1 MPSPAPMH
9 AATFMYL
16 FTQIKRAEVKTA
28 VFIAHHNIPLAAM
41 DHLSPLFRDIFP
53 DSDIAKGF
61 SSARTKTMCVLNK
74 ALQPHFE
81 SVLIAQMK
89 EGAFSLAID
98 GSNDSGLQKMNPV
111 TVRVFDPNTGHVG
124 TRLLDMC
131 LTAGTGSATAASI
144 FTAMDNALES
154 REIPWTN
161 CISLSVD
168 NTSVNMGKH
177 NSIRSRAVTKNSSIY
192 MMGCPCHILHNT
204 AQKASQ
210 AFGHVCINLCFS
222 IVYLTAFQIG
232 CWI

>member
-1 MPSPAPMH
+1 M
-9 AATFMYL
+9 
-16 FTQIKRAEVKTA
+16 KTA

-53 DSDIAKGF
+53 DSNIAKGF
-61 SSARTKTMCVLNK
+61 SSARTKTMCILNK

-81 SVLIAQMK
+81 SILIAQMK
-89 EGAFSLAID
+89 EEPFSLAVD
-98 GSNDSGLQKMNPV
+98 GSNDNGIHKMNPV
-111 TVRVFDPNTGHVG
+111 TVRIYDSNTGHIG

-131 LTAGTGSATAASI
+131 LTTGTGSATAASI
-144 FTAMDNALES
+144 FTAMNNALES

-161 CISLSVD
+161 CVSLSVD

-177 NSIRSRAVTKNSSIY
+177 NSIKSRAVLKNSSIY

-210 AFGHVCINLCFS
+210 TFGCVCNIL
-222 IVYLTAFQIG
+222 
-232 CWI
+232 

>member
-1 MPSPAPMH
+1 
-9 AATFMYL
+9 L
-16 FTQIKRAEVKTA
+16 FTQVKRAEVKAA

-53 DSDIAKGF
+53 DSNIAKGF
-61 SSARTKTMCVLNK
+61 SSARTKTMCILNR

-81 SVLIAQMK
+81 SVLVAQMK
-89 EGAFSLAID
+89 GEPFSLAID
-98 GSNDSGLQKMNPV
+98 GSNDNGLHKMNPV
-111 TVRVFDPNTGHVG
+111 TVRIYNSITGRIG

-131 LTAGTGSATAASI
+131 LTTGTSSATAANI
-144 FTAMDNALES
+144 FTAMDNALQS
-154 REIPWTN
+154 QGISWTN

-177 NSIRSRAVTKNSSIY
+177 NSIRSRAVLKNSSIY

-210 AFGHVCINLCFS
+210 AFGHVCINACF
-222 IVYLTAFQIG
+222 IVVYLTACFPLNVYIYIG
-232 CWI
+232 CWF